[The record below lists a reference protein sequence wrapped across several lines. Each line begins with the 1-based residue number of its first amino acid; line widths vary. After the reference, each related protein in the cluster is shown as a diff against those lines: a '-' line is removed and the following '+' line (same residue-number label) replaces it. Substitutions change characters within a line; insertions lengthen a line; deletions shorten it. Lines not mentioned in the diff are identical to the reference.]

1 MYAFRIKD
9 VKNMQGC
16 LHKWLITYFRYLSFN
31 YFLSE
36 IDKLSVHYQNFSGDM
51 NFWNLLNI
59 VFTSQQCAG
68 NNMITFFE
76 IKKLH
81 FKWTIK
87 WTSVLFIRNYKKIM
101 PYFFALLFG
110 HFYAWSML
118 TTLITDYIESKKK
131 RPGCPLLFSMEP
143 AILLTDFNLYIDKA

>member
-1 MYAFRIKD
+1 M
-9 VKNMQGC
+9 
-16 LHKWLITYFRYLSFN
+16 ITYFKYLSFN
-31 YFLSE
+31 YFLLE
-36 IDKLSVHYQNFSGDM
+36 FDKLSVHFQNFSGDM

-87 WTSVLFIRNYKKIM
+87 WTSVLFIRNYKKNYAI
-101 PYFFALLFG
+101 FFCSAIWTLLC
-110 HFYAWSML
+110 
-118 TTLITDYIESKKK
+118 LIDVNNFDNRLHRIEKKEA
-131 RPGCPLLFSMEP
+131 RLSSSLFNRTCNFVNRFQPLHWQGIKPDAYPS
-143 AILLTDFNLYIDKA
+143 